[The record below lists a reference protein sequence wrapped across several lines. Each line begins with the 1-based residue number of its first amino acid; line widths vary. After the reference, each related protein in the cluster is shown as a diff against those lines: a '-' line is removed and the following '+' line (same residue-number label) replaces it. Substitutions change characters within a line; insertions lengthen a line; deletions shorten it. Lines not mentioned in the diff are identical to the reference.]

1 MTLQEKLRITRNDI
15 LTMTTN
21 AGSGHPGGSLSCVEI
36 IVGVYE
42 IMTENDVFILSKGH
56 AAPTLYSVL
65 SQKGIIKREELGT
78 LRRLGGLQGH
88 PIRGNGVYVSTG
100 SLGQGLSIAC
110 GTAIAKKLRHDPSTI
125 YVLLGDGECQEGMV
139 WEAAMMIG
147 ERGLNNI
154 VAIVDNNGY
163 GVDGEVSLKLNWN
176 GWEIHEIKCGNSIKD
191 VLDSFSYIKLANR
204 VYGNRPL
211 LFIAHTTKGFGVKK
225 MEGNNEYH
233 GKVLSK
239 EELGECLL

>member
-1 MTLQEKLRITRNDI
+1 MSLEEIIKTTRNDI
-15 LTMTTN
+15 LTMTTE

-36 IVGVYE
+36 IVGIYE

-56 AAPTLYSVL
+56 AAPTLYSIL
-65 SQKGIIKREELGT
+65 SQRGVIDRESLMT
-78 LRRLGGLQGH
+78 LRKLGGLQGH
-88 PIRGNGVYVSTG
+88 PVKGEGVYVSTG

-110 GTAIAKKLRHDPSTI
+110 GTAIAKKLDHKDGTV
-125 YVLLGDGECQEGMV
+125 YCLLGDGECQEGMV
-139 WEAAMMIG
+139 WEAATMIG

-163 GVDGEVSLKLNWN
+163 GVDGKVECKLNWD

-233 GKVLSK
+233 GKVLTK
-239 EELGECLL
+239 EKLGECLL